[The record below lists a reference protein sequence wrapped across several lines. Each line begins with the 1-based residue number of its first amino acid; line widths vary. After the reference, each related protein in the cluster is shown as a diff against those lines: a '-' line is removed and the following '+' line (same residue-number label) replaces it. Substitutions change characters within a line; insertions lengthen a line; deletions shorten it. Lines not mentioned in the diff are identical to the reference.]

1 MIHRHKNL
9 HSSALNLSAPTL
21 HINRNQA
28 NTQSQALGK
37 SRGDAVYVRAFLD
50 LPRDADA
57 LHAFPPTSAIG
68 EVL

>member
-9 HSSALNLSAPTL
+9 HFSALNLSAPTL

-28 NTQSQALGK
+28 NTQLEGLGK
-37 SRGDAVYVRAFLD
+37 SRGDADTRCASQL
-50 LPRDADA
+50 
-57 LHAFPPTSAIG
+57 TSVIG

>member
-9 HSSALNLSAPTL
+9 HFRPLNLSAPTL

-28 NTQSQALGK
+28 NTQLEGLGK
-37 SRGDAVYVRAFLD
+37 SRGDADTRCASQL
-50 LPRDADA
+50 
-57 LHAFPPTSAIG
+57 TSVIG